1 MGKKRKGLKGVIPK
15 KIAGVKVPK
24 AVRSGR
30 FGELL
35 ASKTGQ
41 AVIAQA
47 ILGAGAVAT
56 GFKAKD
62 DPKVREAAKDAK
74 HKVAD
79 TAGDAAGAAGD
90 MTATLAFALGE
101 AARSFADALK
111 RHGGEPRSFQPE
123 SQADVAADDAA
134 LAWAPYGG
142 GPDAGQA
149 AHKGGGRKKQST
161 ALEAGPR

>member
-24 AVRSGR
+24 SVRQGR

-47 ILGAGAVAT
+47 ILGAGAVAA
-56 GFKAKD
+56 GLKAKD
-62 DPKVREAAKDAK
+62 SPTVREAAHDAK
-74 HKVAD
+74 HKVKD
-79 TAGDAAGAAGD
+79 TAGDATGAAGD

-101 AARSFADALK
+101 AARSFADALR
-111 RHGGEPRSFQPE
+111 RHGESRSFAPE
-123 SQADVAADDAA
+123 S
-134 LAWAPYGG
+134 
-142 GPDAGQA
+142 
-149 AHKGGGRKKQST
+149 
-161 ALEAGPR
+161 